1 MIIDAHTHVFDRH
14 WGYGPRGE
22 SWPAGDGRIRF
33 ATGAEMR
40 ILPEGMPGVA
50 FTAEM
55 LLEQMDGAGV
65 DRAILLQAG
74 LYGFHNQYACDAARK
89 YPDRLSAAYTLD
101 PFVACAGDIM
111 HRIGDMGGRILKFEI
126 SSGSGLTGIHP
137 YFRLDGPEMECVFEF
152 MAGRDGTI
160 VLDLGSPGMASYQ
173 VDLLR
178 GIVRSYPGIRF
189 VVCHLLAP
197 DGTNGSGWEKDIL
210 SLASDNVWFD
220 IAAMPWNI
228 REPYPYPS
236 SLRHVERAKALIGAD
251 RLIWGSDIPLLLT
264 IMSYRQ
270 SFEYLRTSKDLTAP
284 DLEKILAANARVA
297 YAI

>member
-1 MIIDAHTHVFDRH
+1 MLIDAHTHVFDRY

-22 SWPAGDGRIRF
+22 SWPAGDGLIRF

-40 ILPEGMPGVA
+40 LLPESMPGVA

-74 LYGFHNQYACDAARK
+74 LYGFHNQYACDSARK
-89 YPDRLSAAYTLD
+89 YPDRFTAAYTLD
-101 PFVACAGDIM
+101 PFAAYADDILR
-111 HRIGDMGGRILKFEI
+111 RIDDMGGRIMKFEI

-137 YFRLDGPEMECVFEF
+137 YFKLDCPEMEQVYEF
-152 MAGRDGTI
+152 MTGRDGTI

-178 GIVRSYPGIRF
+178 DVVRRHFDIRF
-189 VVCHLLAP
+189 VICHLLAP
-197 DGTNGSGWEKDIL
+197 DGGNEGGWERDIL
-210 SLASDNVWFD
+210 SLAADNVWFD

-236 SLRHVERAKALIGAD
+236 SLRHVERAKALLGAD
-251 RLIWGSDIPLLLT
+251 RLVWGSDVPLLLT

-270 SFEYLRTSKDLTAP
+270 SREYLRMSRALSEA
-284 DLEKILAANARVA
+284 DLEKILGTNARVA
-297 YAI
+297 YAV